1 MWTPGPFELIIIM
14 VIVVL
19 LFGTSKIAGLG
30 GSVGTA
36 IREFKEAVKAP
47 EEQPSEPTEENT
59 EKPSE

>member
-30 GSVGTA
+30 GSLGTA
-36 IREFKEAVKAP
+36 IREFKEAVKP
-47 EEQPSEPTEENT
+47 GDEEPQPPNEEKSENT
-59 EKPSE
+59 AE